1 MLSEMEHLILEDE
14 ESFPL
19 NLPLVQK
26 AQQQELNKKN
36 NKLKQIVKDKKSGCN
51 KMILD
56 GVELIIYEDR
66 IYVPVK
72 LRKRTLEW
80 YHHFLNHPGGERLFK
95 TINKVCYWK
104 GMASQSTTFCKK
116 CKTCQNHKPRKRK
129 YGHVPPKNVEE
140 ELIPWSTRTVHTDL
154 IGPYSIK
161 TKQFQPDGSIIEVN
175 LQLTCMTMIDPVT
188 GWF

>member
-1 MLSEMEHLILEDE
+1 MRWRLILEEFGPEIIHIKGEDNIAADAISRIPTYQGSEMLSEMEHLILEDE

-26 AQQQELNKKN
+26 AQQQELNKTN

-56 GVELIIYEDR
+56 GVELITYEDR

-80 YHHFLNHPGGERLFK
+80 YHHFLNHPGVERLFK

-104 GMASQSTTFCKK
+104 GMASQNAGPAKIINQEKESMVMSLRRMWKK
-116 CKTCQNHKPRKRK
+116 NSFH
-129 YGHVPPKNVEE
+129 GVPY
-140 ELIPWSTRTVHTDL
+140 IRT
-154 IGPYSIK
+154 
-161 TKQFQPDGSIIEVN
+161 
-175 LQLTCMTMIDPVT
+175 
-188 GWF
+188 